1 MKKLLKLS
9 LMLAVV
15 LTTAGMYA
23 NATDFS
29 LIVKK
34 ETGKTVRFAL
44 NTTEKIQLSIY
55 DQDNVLVHAEN
66 ISGGANL
73 NRIYNLDAL
82 PKGVYFLEAETE
94 LKTVVYEITIVD
106 DSAVLSSRPT
116 AEVYKPTL
124 VQQNGMVT
132 LSILNFEETPINVTI
147 YSKDGTEWLSKTF
160 EGKVNFFKKFDMS
173 QLPADTYTFEVA
185 YNGRNFDNTINL
197 KK

>member
-34 ETGKTVRFAL
+34 ETGKTVHFAL
-44 NTTEKIQLSIY
+44 NTTEEIQLSIY

-73 NRIYNLDAL
+73 NRIYNLNAL

-94 LKTVVYEITIVD
+94 LKTVVFEIKSENNSPVFWLKPI
-106 DSAVLSSRPT
+106 
-116 AEVYKPTL
+116 AEK
-124 VQQNGMVT
+124 
-132 LSILNFEETPINVTI
+132 
-147 YSKDGTEWLSKTF
+147 
-160 EGKVNFFKKFDMS
+160 
-173 QLPADTYTFEVA
+173 
-185 YNGRNFDNTINL
+185 
-197 KK
+197 